1 MLSHCADSQGS
12 EPILPLCEG
21 RRFLVE
27 TGPVAEAKGLNARTA
42 APQRKPPQ
50 RVEHF
55 WLWDRCASSWTF
67 APGANAGIALF
78 PLRQIR
84 VSRKGE
90 TAESHRQAS
99 RARPASTH
107 MSGGA
112 AEVEHFGGRGRKTTK
127 NLLRPGVFQ
136 PKPSG
141 RQPGGFVSHCVVTNY
156 FVRSVVAHN

>member
-21 RRFLVE
+21 RRCLWE
-27 TGPVAEAKGLNARTA
+27 PGPGAEAKGLNARTA

-67 APGANAGIALF
+67 APGAIAGIALF

-112 AEVEHFGGRGRKTTK
+112 AGGEHFGRRGRETTK
-127 NLLRPGVFQ
+127 KILRSGGLEPQ
-136 PKPSG
+136 PPRKT
-141 RQPGGFVSHCVVTNY
+141 PGGGG
-156 FVRSVVAHN
+156 RRGGAA